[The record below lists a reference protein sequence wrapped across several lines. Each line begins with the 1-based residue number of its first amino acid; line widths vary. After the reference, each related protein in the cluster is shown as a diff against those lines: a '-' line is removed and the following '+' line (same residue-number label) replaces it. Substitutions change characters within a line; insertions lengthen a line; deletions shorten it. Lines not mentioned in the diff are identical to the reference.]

1 MKKPYQIESQ
11 RAVRQL
17 EAMAA
22 DGNPSVQMVL
32 PMAEMIGWLRKG
44 VGELVRQ
51 AGLQLMDLLMQ
62 EEVRELAGERSRRQ
76 MERTAS
82 RWGSERGY
90 AVVMG
95 QKVPIRRPRVRS
107 TDDQEVPLGSYEM
120 FHRGEPLTETVWEKL
135 MLGLSTRKYGQAVR
149 EFTEAYGLE
158 KSAVSEH
165 FVEASREK
173 LQHMMERRL
182 DKTYLCALLIDATPF
197 AGQQMVAALGIGEDG
212 RKTILGIRQGATENA
227 TVVGEL
233 LADLMERGLDFTR
246 PRLYVLD
253 GGKALTAAVKKYAGE
268 SAPIQRCQ
276 VHKRRNVLDHLTDE
290 QKPGVATRLN
300 AAYALEDYAAAKQAL
315 NALHRELMDL
325 NPSAARSLGE
335 GMEETLTVHRLH
347 LPMQLRKTMA
357 STNVIESAFSIVEQ
371 VCKNVKRW
379 HGGDQRE
386 RWVGSGLL
394 VAEKQF
400 RRITGYKQIPPLIR
414 ELEVLTTSKS
424 EVVKRR
430 KAS

>member
-1 MKKPYQIESQ
+1 MKKPYQIEAQ
-11 RAVRQL
+11 RAIKQL
-17 EAMAA
+17 DAMVA
-22 DGNPSVQMVL
+22 DGNPAVQMIL
-32 PMAEMIGWLRKG
+32 PMAEMMGWLRKG
-44 VGELVRQ
+44 VGELIRQ

-62 EEVRELAGERSRRQ
+62 EEVRELAGERCERQ
-76 MERTAS
+76 PERTAN

-90 AVVMG
+90 CVVMG
-95 QKVPIRRPRVRS
+95 QKVPIQRPRVRT
-107 TDDQEVPLGSYEM
+107 TDDKEVRLGSYEM
-120 FHRGEPLTETVWEKL
+120 FHRGEPLTETIWEKL

-158 KSAVSEH
+158 KSAVSDH
-165 FVEASREK
+165 FIEASRAK
-173 LQHMMERRL
+173 LQEMMERRL
-182 DKTYLCALLIDATPF
+182 HKIRLCALLIDATPF
-197 AGQQMVAALGIGEDG
+197 AGQQLVVAMGISQDG
-212 RKTILGIRQGATENA
+212 RKMILGLRQGATENA

-233 LADLMERGLDFTR
+233 LGDLVTRGLDFSE
-246 PRLYVLD
+246 PRLYILD
-253 GGKALTAAVKKYAGE
+253 GGKALTAAVKKHAGE
-268 SAPIQRCQ
+268 SSAIQRCQ

-290 QKPGVATRLN
+290 QKPAVAQRLN

-315 NALHRELMDL
+315 NMLHRELMDL

-347 LPMQLRKTMA
+347 VPMQLRKTLA
-357 STNVIESAFSIVEQ
+357 STNVIESAFSIVER
-371 VCKNVKRW
+371 VCRNVKRW

-394 VAEKQF
+394 VAQKQF
-400 RRITGYKQIPPLIR
+400 RKVTGHKQIPALLR
-414 ELEVLTTSKS
+414 ELEALAPPKP

>member
-11 RAVRQL
+11 RAVKQL
-17 EAMAA
+17 AEMAA
-22 DGNPSVQMVL
+22 DGNPAVQMML
-32 PMAEMIGWLRKG
+32 PLAEMIGWLRKG
-44 VGELVRQ
+44 VGELIRQ
-51 AGLQLMDLLMQ
+51 AGLQLMDLMMQ
-62 EEVRELAGERSRRQ
+62 EEVAALAGERGRQ
-76 MERTAS
+76 QAERTAT

-90 AVVMG
+90 CVVMG
-95 QKVPIRRPRVRS
+95 QKVPIQRPRVRT
-107 TDDQEVPLGSYEM
+107 TDNKEVRLGTYEL

-149 EFTEAYGLE
+149 EFSEAYGLE
-158 KSAVSEH
+158 KSAISEH
-165 FVEASREK
+165 FIEASREK
-173 LQHMMERRL
+173 LKQMMERRL
-182 DKTYLCALLIDATPF
+182 DKMRLCALLIDATPF
-197 AGQQMVAALGIGEDG
+197 EGQQMVAVLGIGADG
-212 RKTILGIRQGATENA
+212 RKMILGIRQGATENA

-233 LADLMERGLDFTR
+233 LADLMERGLDFTE

-253 GGKALTAAVKKYAGE
+253 GGKALSAAVKKYAGE
-268 SAPIQRCQ
+268 SAAIQRCQ

-290 QKPGVATRLN
+290 QKPSVAKKLN

-347 LPMQLRKTMA
+347 VPMQLRKTVA

-400 RRITGYKQIPPLIR
+400 RRVQGHKHIPALIR
-414 ELEVLTTSKS
+414 ELEVMTPSKTK
-424 EVVKRR
+424 VVKQK

>member
-11 RAVRQL
+11 RAVKQL
-17 EAMAA
+17 AEMAA
-22 DGNPSVQMVL
+22 DGNPAVQMVL
-32 PMAEMIGWLRKG
+32 PMAEMVGWLRKG
-44 VGELVRQ
+44 VGELIRQ

-62 EEVRELAGERSRRQ
+62 QEVREVVGERSQRQ
-76 MERTAS
+76 AERTAS

-90 AVVMG
+90 CVVMG
-95 QKVPIRRPRVRS
+95 QKVPIERPRVRT
-107 TDDQEVPLGSYEM
+107 TDDKEVRLGSYEM
-120 FHRGEPLTETVWEKL
+120 FHRGEPLTETVWAKL

-149 EFTEAYGLE
+149 EFSEAYGLE
-158 KSAVSEH
+158 KSAISEH
-165 FVEASREK
+165 FIEASREK
-173 LQHMMERRL
+173 LKAMMERRL
-182 DKTYLCALLIDATPF
+182 DKTRLCGLLIDATPF
-197 AGQQMVAALGIGEDG
+197 EGQQMVAALGIDEYG

-233 LADLMERGLDFTR
+233 LADLVERGLDFTE
-246 PRLYVLD
+246 PRLYILD
-253 GGKALTAAVKKYAGE
+253 GGKALSAAVKKHAGE
-268 SAPIQRCQ
+268 SAAIQRCQ

-290 QKPGVATRLN
+290 QKPDIAKKLN
-300 AAYALEDYAAAKQAL
+300 AAYALEDYGAAKQAL
-315 NALHRELMDL
+315 NVLHRELMDL

-347 LPMQLRKTMA
+347 LPIQLRKTMA
-357 STNVIESAFSIVEQ
+357 STNVIESAFSIVER
-371 VCKNVKRW
+371 VCRNVKRW

-400 RRITGYKQIPPLIR
+400 RRITGHKQIPALIR
-414 ELEVLTTSKS
+414 ELEALTPAKTA
-424 EVVKRR
+424 VVKRR